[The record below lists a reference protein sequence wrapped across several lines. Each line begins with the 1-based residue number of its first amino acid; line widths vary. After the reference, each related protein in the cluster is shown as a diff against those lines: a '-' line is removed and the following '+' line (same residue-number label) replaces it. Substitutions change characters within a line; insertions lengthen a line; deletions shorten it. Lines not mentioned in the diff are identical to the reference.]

1 MPALEDLRALDLAT
15 AQVTLWTIKGP
26 TGAAA
31 EAPHFSG
38 RWVETTDEVDAALKE
53 SLVAELAKI
62 EEVIEYGLL
71 AQNNEASALQIPAD
85 ETHAGLLLDEVAAE
99 LDGKKASQINHLLN
113 SKFYVAKFI
122 VDEQIAFA
130 VRKTEPSWKTKKAAS
145 FRNLYFADQQLAI
158 DDRPHFELS
167 KTFDFVIFGDTILV
181 RNKAAFESLL
191 RYKSTQR
198 EDFVELQAEEEFLA
212 AFVDVAPLV
221 EYVGDN
227 KIQLRRACAIREKG
241 HYRDADFMQRLREN
255 QAEYGLVIQFDG
267 DGKIVAT
274 PETCAQIIK
283 ALLDHR
289 LKSGFSTLVY
299 DVQDTTPVQ
308 L

>member
-1 MPALEDLRALDLAT
+1 MDTTED
-15 AQVTLWTIKGP
+15 
-26 TGAAA
+26 
-31 EAPHFSG
+31 
-38 RWVETTDEVDAALKE
+38 VDAALKE
-53 SLVAELAKI
+53 TFAAELARI

-71 AQNNEASALQIPAD
+71 AQNNEASALQIPTD
-85 ETHAGLLLDEVAAE
+85 ETHGDLLLDEVAAE
-99 LDGKKASQINHLLN
+99 LAGKKASQVNHLLN

-122 VDEQIAFA
+122 VDDQIAFA

-167 KTFDFVIFGDTILV
+167 KTFDFIIFGDTILV
-181 RNKAAFESLL
+181 RNKGVFESLL

-198 EDFVELQAEEEFLA
+198 EDFVDLQAEQEFLA

-221 EYVGDN
+221 AYVGDN

-241 HYRDADFMQRLREN
+241 HYRDAEFMQRLRAN
-255 QAEYGLVIQFDG
+255 QAEYGLVIQFD
-267 DGKIVAT
+267 DGGRIIVT
-274 PETCAQIIK
+274 PETCAQIMK

-308 L
+308 V